1 MWFISDAA
9 KLENPQDLTVYT
21 ALESAAILTV
31 KFHMNPVTN
40 YTVYWY
46 KGGSSLDDT
55 NIRDKVKGKHIQT
68 SYFVTYVKNKHLG
81 NYTVQVINWAIA
93 SEHNEVTFNVILKL
107 RGKKKLHHFF
117 TLNFCQSYFIWNILQ
132 NP

>member
-1 MWFISDAA
+1 MWFILDAA

-31 KFHMNPVTN
+31 KFHINPVIN

-46 KGGSSLDDT
+46 KDGLLLDDT
-55 NIRDKVKGKHIQT
+55 NIRDKEKGKHIQT
-68 SYFVTYVKNKHLG
+68 SYFITYVKNKHLG
-81 NYTVQVINWAIA
+81 NYTVQVINLAIV

-107 RGKKKLHHFF
+107 RGKKNLYHF
-117 TLNFCQSYFIWNILQ
+117 S
-132 NP
+132 P